1 MSFLCLSVFLVQLVK
16 STHFLHLCPSCA
28 KLTFGLSL
36 SLSLSLLEPS
46 ISRKLL
52 LCVSSGTEKQHEV
65 SFVKNIGS
73 FCFCFKTNIT
83 TNKEVSLSKRKTQ
96 TKSSSWNSILDIP
109 FQLSPISFAS
119 AEPFNLYACKLCVRE
134 RESACVCVCVFMQEC
149 VPVHS
154 YRRLINVAPQRANS
168 GWVKER
174 LVWRKELIKNSARVL
189 IRI

>member
-1 MSFLCLSVFLVQLVK
+1 MVFL
-16 STHFLHLCPSCA
+16 
-28 KLTFGLSL
+28 SL
-36 SLSLSLLEPS
+36 FAILLLLEPS

-134 RESACVCVCVFMQEC
+134 RERVRECVCSCKSVCVCVS
-149 VPVHS
+149 VHS